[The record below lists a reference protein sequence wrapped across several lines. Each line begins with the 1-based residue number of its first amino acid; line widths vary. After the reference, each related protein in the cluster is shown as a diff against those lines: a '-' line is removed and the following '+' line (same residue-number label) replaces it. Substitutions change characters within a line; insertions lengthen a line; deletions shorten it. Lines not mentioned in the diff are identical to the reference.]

1 MWGGASALLFSLI
14 FDLINH
20 THTHTHRYMS
30 FSARKMVMSPVRKI
44 KNGIRIKRNEYHWR
58 SWNISPVFLPA
69 LEFWGQ
75 RCFIPCICIFLI
87 FVGQNYQAELA
98 TAAAATGKNQAK
110 TVCLLTLR
118 SRERRAKRSYMR
130 GGSGSSLMCI
140 WYDDSKD
147 GTCLQLDLHL
157 LISLSIDLALQPTY
171 INICAG
177 THIYVSSSRSDDED
191 DGNYGDEG
199 AGANADKWQHLLLQF
214 LFPFLSSDRQRWRD
228 RMTPYIEARKRNW
241 FLTIFIGVF
250 PVAGLVLSQW
260 LGSLILPFEG
270 FNFHFKSVGSRLRR
284 LRRLWWWRAGAI
296 PFDGHVIMSIEHVKY
311 DAVIQ
316 CQGATSAVPS
326 CPSSWS
332 HHRHHPH
339 ARRCK
344 ALWFFFP
351 SCRI

>member
-1 MWGGASALLFSLI
+1 
-14 FDLINH
+14 
-20 THTHTHRYMS
+20 MS

-44 KNGIRIKRNEYHWR
+44 KNGIRIKRNESPWR

-75 RCFIPCICIFLI
+75 RCFFPCICIFLI

-130 GGSGSSLMCI
+130 GGSGSSLMCK

-177 THIYVSSSRSDDED
+177 THIYMWAAPGAMMRMMAIMGMKVQVQMQINDNIFCCSFCFLSFPLTGNDDE
-191 DGNYGDEG
+191 
-199 AGANADKWQHLLLQF
+199 
-214 LFPFLSSDRQRWRD
+214 
-228 RMTPYIEARKRNW
+228 
-241 FLTIFIGVF
+241 IG
-250 PVAGLVLSQW
+250 W
-260 LGSLILPFEG
+260 L
-270 FNFHFKSVGSRLRR
+270 H
-284 LRRLWWWRAGAI
+284 
-296 PFDGHVIMSIEHVKY
+296 
-311 DAVIQ
+311 
-316 CQGATSAVPS
+316 T
-326 CPSSWS
+326 
-332 HHRHHPH
+332 
-339 ARRCK
+339 
-344 ALWFFFP
+344 
-351 SCRI
+351 